1 MCPQLIKEIEVC
13 LKDTRVIR
21 FDKTESCAVG
31 YGTFFTPTPPTA
43 GPVLTS
49 VILWSKLIL

>member
-21 FDKTESCAVG
+21 FDKAESCAVG
-31 YGTFFTPTPPTA
+31 YGTFFTPTPPMA